1 MSSVDGTLAGGASFE
16 AGHPGPSG
24 HAGGAQVGEPAAL
37 AAERW
42 RLLLGVRLFILSE
55 VMLFG
60 ALFAAYFVLRAEA
73 PSWPPLSTIHRPE
86 LGLVSLNTLI
96 LLSSSGT
103 MQWAVLR
110 ARADERQG
118 LLRGLRV
125 TFVLGLV
132 FLVIQAWEFAHNG
145 FGLADGVFGSTFYT
159 LTGFHGAHVLG
170 GLVAIAVVLNRA
182 RLGLVDRVRDTA
194 VEAVSYYWH
203 FVDVVWLTLFLTLY
217 VL

>member
-1 MSSVDGTLAGGASFE
+1 MRGLEAALASHQGDE
-16 AGHPGPSG
+16 HD
-24 HAGGAQVGEPAAL
+24 PAASATPAAR

-86 LGLVSLNTLI
+86 LGLIAANTLI

-103 MQWAVLR
+103 IAWAVGR
-110 ARADERQG
+110 AWADDRRG
-118 LLRGLRV
+118 VLRGLAV
-125 TFVLGLV
+125 TLGLGAI
-132 FLVIQAWEFAHNG
+132 FLVIQAWEFTHNG
-145 FGLADGVFGSTFYT
+145 FGLADGIFGSTFYT
-159 LTGFHGAHVLG
+159 LTGFHGAHVLA
-170 GLVAIAVVLNRA
+170 GLVGIAVVLNRA
-182 RLGLVDRVRDTA
+182 RLGLVDREHGTPA
-194 VEAVSYYWH
+194 EAVSYYWH
-203 FVDVVWLTLFLTLY
+203 FVDAVWLTLFLTLY

>member
-1 MSSVDGTLAGGASFE
+1 MSGLPIPAD
-16 AGHPGPSG
+16 G
-24 HAGGAQVGEPAAL
+24 HAGGPAVPGLDAEAR

-60 ALFAAYFVLRAEA
+60 ALFAAYFILRAEA
-73 PSWPPLSTIHRPE
+73 PSWPPLASLRRPE
-86 LGLVSLNTLI
+86 LGLVAANTFI

-103 MQWAVLR
+103 IQWAVGR
-110 ARADERQG
+110 ARADDRRGLVRG
-118 LLRGLRV
+118 LLV
-125 TFVLGLV
+125 TLGLGAT
-132 FLVIQAWEFAHNG
+132 FLFVQAYEFTRNG

-159 LTGFHGAHVLG
+159 LTGFHGAHVFG
-170 GLVAIAVVLNRA
+170 GLVAIAIVLNRA
-182 RLGLVDRVRDTA
+182 RLGLIDRAHDTA

-203 FVDVVWLTLFLTLY
+203 FVDAVWLTLFVSLY

>member
-1 MSSVDGTLAGGASFE
+1 MSSVGSPPLG
-16 AGHPGPSG
+16 G
-24 HAGGAQVGEPAAL
+24 HAGSHPAGFDDLYAG
-37 AAERW
+37 AAERR

-86 LGLVSLNTLI
+86 LGLIAANTLV

-103 MQWAVLR
+103 IQWGLGRV
-110 ARADERQG
+110 RADDRRGLVRG
-118 LLRGLRV
+118 LLL
-125 TFVLGLV
+125 TLGLGAA
-132 FLVIQAWEFAHNG
+132 FLIVQAYEFTHNG

-159 LTGFHGAHVLG
+159 LTGFHGAHVFG

-182 RLGLVDRVRDTA
+182 RLGLVDRARDTA
-194 VEAVSYYWH
+194 AEAVSYYWH
-203 FVDVVWLTLFLTLY
+203 FVDAVWLTLFVTLY

>member
-1 MSSVDGTLAGGASFE
+1 MSSVDGALSQGASVE
-16 AGHPGPSG
+16 SGHPSSSG
-24 HAGGAQVGEPAAL
+24 HGGGAQVGEPAAL
-37 AAERW
+37 LGERW

-55 VMLFG
+55 LMLFG

-86 LGLVSLNTLI
+86 LGLVALNTLI

-103 MQWAVLR
+103 MQWAVIR
-110 ARADERQG
+110 ARVDDR
-118 LLRGLRV
+118 RGLVRWLAA
-125 TFVLGLV
+125 TVLLGAV
-132 FLVIQAWEFAHNG
+132 FLVIQAWEFSHNG

-159 LTGFHGAHVLG
+159 LTGFHGAHVTG

-182 RLGLVDRVRDTA
+182 RLGLVGRVRDTA

-203 FVDVVWLTLFLTLY
+203 FVDVVWLTLFVTLY
-217 VL
+217 VV

>member
-1 MSSVDGTLAGGASFE
+1 MSGATGALGG
-16 AGHPGPSG
+16 GHDLGGPVAD
-24 HAGGAQVGEPAAL
+24 HLPAPADPAAR

-73 PSWPPLSTIHRPE
+73 PTWPPLSTIHRPE
-86 LGLVSLNTLI
+86 LGLVALNTLI
-96 LLSSSGT
+96 LVSSSGT
-103 MQWAVLR
+103 IQWAVGR
-110 ARADERQG
+110 ARADDRPRLVRG
-118 LLRGLRV
+118 LLV
-125 TFVLGLV
+125 TFLLGAV
-132 FLVIQAWEFAHNG
+132 FLVVQAYEFTHNG

-159 LTGFHGAHVLG
+159 LTGFHGAHVFG

-182 RLGLVDRVRDTA
+182 RLGLVDRTHDTS

>member
-1 MSSVDGTLAGGASFE
+1 MEGFAHPPGAGA
-16 AGHPGPSG
+16 
-24 HAGGAQVGEPAAL
+24 EPAARV
-37 AAERW
+37 AERW

-86 LGLVSLNTLI
+86 IGLVALNTLI
-96 LLSSSGT
+96 LVSSSGT

-110 ARADERQG
+110 ARADDR
-118 LLRGLRV
+118 RGLVRAL
-125 TFVLGLV
+125 LGTLALGAI

-159 LTGFHGAHVLG
+159 LTGFHGAHVSG

-182 RLGLVDRVRDTA
+182 RLGLVDRAHDTP